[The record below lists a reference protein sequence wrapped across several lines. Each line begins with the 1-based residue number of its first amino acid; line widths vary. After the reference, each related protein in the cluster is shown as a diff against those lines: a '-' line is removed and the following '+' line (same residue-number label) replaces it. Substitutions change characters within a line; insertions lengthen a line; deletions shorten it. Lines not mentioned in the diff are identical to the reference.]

1 MLPYLEKKFKGFV
14 PHRQISNL
22 RGHLL
27 RGTTYMSKPGQLS
40 VSEAGRR
47 GGQSTLSH
55 KGREFYREIGRRGG
69 KQTAKL
75 YGHLFSEYGKLGGRP
90 RRPSLL

>member
-1 MLPYLEKKFKGFV
+1 MKEKNTLEHKKNRMPANNEPITV
-14 PHRQISNL
+14 A
-22 RGHLL
+22 
-27 RGTTYMSKPGQLS
+27 
-40 VSEAGRR
+40 EAGRR
-47 GGQSTLSH
+47 GGNATLKNQGPDFFKS
-55 KGREFYREIGRRGG
+55 IGRRGG